1 MALPAIL
8 TISYWTPKRGAIL
21 IGFVLTVLGSAGSQ
35 FFLDPPQ
42 SLSLKLDQQAKD
54 VTADIDTLKNAQA
67 QYLMFQQQ
75 GAMIYA
81 LNAGGIGVSQG
92 NQKDIL
98 GNLYQLS
105 LIDRA
110 SAIRTVIGQL
120 AIAHL
125 ADFAGTSKSYGDL
138 VDAARQDFSLPAYIA
153 VEDFEKSMMTKA
165 AAQMAT
171 LQQRLIDATQAKTQA
186 DALADERKLI
196 LLVLVTLGS
205 MFLLLANL
213 LSTKEDEGVAAKGA
227 AKRDASVLELTTA
240 QQIIE
245 LALQHAERLNDRPR
259 P

>member
-1 MALPAIL
+1 MKLP
-8 TISYWTPKRGAIL
+8 TVFTVSYWSPKRGAIL

-42 SLSLKLDQQAKD
+42 NLSLKLDQQAKD
-54 VTADIDTLKNAQA
+54 ITGDIDTLKNAQA

-75 GAMIYA
+75 GALIYA
-81 LNAGGIGVSQG
+81 LNVSGIGAQQG

-105 LIDRA
+105 LLDRA

-125 ADFAGTSKSYGDL
+125 ADFAATSKSYGDL
-138 VDAARQDFSLPAYIA
+138 VDAARKDFSLPAYTA
-153 VEDFEKSMMTKA
+153 VEDFEKSVMTKA
-165 AAQMAT
+165 ATQMAT
-171 LQQRLIDATQAKTQA
+171 LQQGLVAATQAKTQA

-213 LSTKEDEGVAAKGA
+213 LSTKEDEIASAKDAAQ
-227 AKRDASVLELTTA
+227 RDASVLELTTA
-240 QQIIE
+240 QQVIE
-245 LALQHAERLNDRPR
+245 LALEHAERMNDRPR
-259 P
+259 